1 MQHDAYDGVVSLIYD
16 AALDDGLW
24 GKVML
29 ALAGLL
35 DTGQASFE
43 WHDHDTGAM
52 IRQAP
57 LTDPAFSRSWREHY
71 GREFTLLK
79 RTGAFP
85 VGRVFRTADFVDVE
99 WMAKT
104 AYFNEWW
111 KPQGV
116 GGGSLFANLAIGPHA
131 LVLTTVCKH
140 LGGAFSPEEE
150 RAFAAAAHHMKRAVE
165 IHARMQ
171 LAALGRPAAAAET
184 PGGMIVVDG
193 DARILSGDQAALAE
207 LRAAGLIDRLDGA
220 RILTPDRA
228 VERLARTAA
237 KAGDGGARA
246 GSCTYCG
253 RDGTP
258 FEIMVFPCSEQGRA
272 ATWLKVDKPAA
283 LLQVTRP
290 GARRQARIARLVR
303 DHGLTPGEAAVAL
316 EIASGEGRAAAAAR
330 LGIRE
335 TTVRSHL
342 SAIFDKLGIGRQA
355 ELARLVAGD

>member
-1 MQHDAYDGVVSLIYD
+1 MQSDAYDGVVSLIYD

-24 GKVML
+24 PQVVLGVSK
-29 ALAGLL
+29 LL

-43 WHDHDTGAM
+43 WHDHDTGVM

-71 GREFTLLK
+71 GREFNLLK

-85 VGRVFRTADFVDVE
+85 VGRVFRTADFIDVE
-99 WMAKT
+99 WMGRS

-116 GGGSLFANLAIGPHA
+116 GGGSLFVNLVMGPHA
-131 LVLTTVCKH
+131 GVLATVCKH
-140 LGGAFSPEEE
+140 LGHAFSPEEE
-150 RAFAAAAHHMKRAVE
+150 RMFAAIAQHMKRAVD

-171 LAALGRPAAAAET
+171 LTSLGRGPAGET
-184 PGGMIVVDG
+184 PGGTIVIDQ
-193 DARILSGDQAALAE
+193 DARILAGEEEALGT
-207 LRAAGLIDRLDGA
+207 LRRAGLVDRLNAA
-220 RILTPDRA
+220 RILTPNRA
-228 VERLARTAA
+228 IERLARTAA
-237 KAGDGGARA
+237 RA
-246 GSCTYCG
+246 GEGGVRAGACTYRG
-253 RDGTP
+253 ADGTP
-258 FEIMVFPCSEQGRA
+258 FQIIVFPCSEQSRA
-272 ATWLKVDKPAA
+272 ASWLKIDKPAA

-290 GARRQARIARLVR
+290 GARLKARLDRLVR

-316 EIASGEGRAAAAAR
+316 EIAKGEGRAAAAAR

-342 SAIFDKLGIGRQA
+342 SAIFDKLGIHRQA
-355 ELARLVAGD
+355 ELARLISLE